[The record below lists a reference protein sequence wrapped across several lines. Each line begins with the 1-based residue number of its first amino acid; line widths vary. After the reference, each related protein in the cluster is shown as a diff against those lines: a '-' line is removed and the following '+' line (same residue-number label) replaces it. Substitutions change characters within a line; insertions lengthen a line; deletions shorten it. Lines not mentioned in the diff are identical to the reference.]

1 MQHTFVEQRV
11 LLLLLE
17 AALPELCGIE
27 GGESHWLWRQIDFA
41 NKQALVPGAY
51 ARAAFGARGASP
63 AASGRGMTAI
73 ATAVL
78 VFAAALAL
86 GDARVPDK
94 VGAATAS
101 GAPWTGAGAG
111 PPPPVDV
118 SVVNVV
124 DALLSFQDQLAVQAC
139 AGLVNRKPEI
149 YGAAYVVLKGQ
160 TDWDWLADVRKDGWI
175 GAVRNE
181 TVPAFLTRCLSSS
194 AAAGYIRFNYSEQHL
209 VVPQII
215 TAAGALS
222 AVPLEDGSP
231 YIGSAARV
239 LDAVAVLGSNST
251 LRDATMWAYGRFVN
265 ATSTLAFMDPGFTGS
280 DPLAPVLTRD
290 PNPSLV
296 DLIVKERMFNMYMVE
311 ACIPDTA
318 DYALMERIATGNPWP
333 RPIAVFGYDDTFK
346 IFGGDLFEAETSCV
360 KAHNMGQVATDSASN
375 LAFFSIPGPITE
387 PVPQN
392 PRPAVA
398 FNASR
403 TYLAITVGDG
413 DNMSFLQ
420 SSRRSWMQQR
430 VTRCRADPSGC
441 FPLLWSISPHTLRK
455 APGWLRWFYAQANA
469 TGKDWFVLPP
479 SGHLYAYPSQMP
491 DGPQAAF
498 VSRTEEDAQ
507 MLSTSATVAWEFALT
522 WQEGIDR
529 YFPRYSEA
537 GVVSAFFAVNVPFML
552 PVLPFLDGEF
562 FKVLGNRSNVVLF
575 RPREWRGTDATK
587 APPLSGREYL
597 TAVQMADEVN
607 GYPPGTATQIYVT
620 SDGGASFDTIASLVP
635 LLGEHVQLVDDQAIA
650 AMALASHAH
659 RGGAP

>member
-1 MQHTFVEQRV
+1 MAMLAT
-11 LLLLLE
+11 L
-17 AALPELCGIE
+17 AL
-27 GGESHWLWRQIDFA
+27 
-41 NKQALVPGAY
+41 AL
-51 ARAAFGARGASP
+51 
-63 AASGRGMTAI
+63 
-73 ATAVL
+73 
-78 VFAAALAL
+78 AAALEPGAAHEL
-86 GDARVPDK
+86 AAADSAATSPASQLMDGMAGPSARVR
-94 VGAATAS
+94 
-101 GAPWTGAGAG
+101 
-111 PPPPVDV
+111 V
-118 SVVNVV
+118 SVINVV
-124 DALLSFQDQLAVQAC
+124 DASLSFQDQLAVQVC
-139 AGLVNRKPEI
+139 AGLANRAPETH
-149 YGAAYVVLKGQ
+149 GAAYVVLKGQ
-160 TDWDWLADVRKDGWI
+160 TDWDWLADVIRDGWI
-175 GAVRNE
+175 GSVQNE
-181 TVPAFLTRCLSSS
+181 TVPAFLTRCMSST
-194 AAAGYIRFNYSEQHL
+194 AAGYIRFNFSEQHL

-231 YIGSAARV
+231 FIGSAAKV
-239 LDAVAVLGSNST
+239 LDAIAALGSNSSLREAT
-251 LRDATMWAYGRFVN
+251 LWAYDRFVN
-265 ATSTLAFMDPGFTGS
+265 VTTTLAFMDPGFTGP
-280 DPLAPVLTRD
+280 DPLAPVLSRD

-311 ACIPDTA
+311 ACIPGTP
-318 DYALMERIATGNPWP
+318 DYALMERVATRNPWP

-387 PVPQN
+387 PVPQP
-392 PRPAVA
+392 PRPAVT

-413 DNMSFLQ
+413 DNMGFLQ

-430 VTRCRADPSGC
+430 VQRCQADPEGC

-469 TGKDWFVLPP
+469 TARDWFVLPP

-498 VSRTEEDAQ
+498 VSRTEDDAR

-552 PVLPFLDGEF
+552 PILPFLDGKF

-575 RPREWRGTDATK
+575 RPREWRGTDPSK

-597 TAVQMADEVN
+597 TAAQMADEVN
-607 GYPPGTATQIYVT
+607 AYPPGTATQIYVT

-635 LLGEHVQLVDDQAIA
+635 LLEEHVQLVDDHAIA
-650 AMALASHAH
+650 AMALASHA
-659 RGGAP
+659 RSTGAP

>member
-1 MQHTFVEQRV
+1 MSAVSAAVFV
-11 LLLLLE
+11 L
-17 AALPELCGIE
+17 AAASASAAARLPEAI
-27 GGESHWLWRQIDFA
+27 
-41 NKQALVPGAY
+41 GA
-51 ARAAFGARGASP
+51 
-63 AASGRGMTAI
+63 
-73 ATAVL
+73 ATTR
-78 VFAAALAL
+78 AAALM
-86 GDARVPDK
+86 
-94 VGAATAS
+94 
-101 GAPWTGAGAG
+101 GAGAG
-111 PPPPVDV
+111 PSAPVNV
-118 SVVNVV
+118 SVINVV
-124 DALLSFQDQLAVQAC
+124 DASLSFQDKLAVQAC
-139 AGLVNRKPEI
+139 AGLVNREPETH
-149 YGAAYVVLKGQ
+149 GAAYVVLKGQ
-160 TDWDWLADVRKDGWI
+160 TDWDWLTDVRRDGWI
-175 GAVRNE
+175 ASVRNE

-194 AAAGYIRFNYSEQHL
+194 AAQGYIRYNYTEQHL

-222 AVPLEDGSP
+222 AVPLEDRSP

-239 LDAVAVLGSNST
+239 LDAVAVLGSNTS
-251 LRDATMWAYGRFVN
+251 LRDATLWAYGRFVN
-265 ATSTLAFMDPGFTGS
+265 LTTTLAFMDPGFTGS

-311 ACIPDTA
+311 ACISGTA
-318 DYALMERIATGNPWP
+318 DYALMERVATGNPWP

-392 PRPAVA
+392 PRPAVV

-420 SSRRSWMQQR
+420 SSRRTWMQQR
-430 VTRCRADPSGC
+430 VKRCQSDPEGC

-469 TGKDWFVLPP
+469 TRRDWFVLPP

-498 VSRTEEDAQ
+498 VSSTEEDARL
-507 MLSTSATVAWEFALT
+507 LSTSATVAWEFALT

-575 RPREWRGTDATK
+575 RPREWRGTDPTK

-597 TAVQMADEVN
+597 TAAQMAEEVN

-620 SDGGASFDTIASLVP
+620 SDGGASFETIASLVP
-635 LLGEHVQLVDDQAIA
+635 LLSEHVQLVDDQAIA

-659 RGGAP
+659 HHGTP